1 MPFESIDIK
10 TTITHECEK
19 DNKFKEAYNEMM
31 VEYELISKVVKA
43 RKEKGLT
50 QESLAKAIGVKQQ
63 EISRFENR
71 KHMPTLTNLVKILDG
86 VGLQLNIESKQSKQ
100 KIKCK

>member
-10 TTITHECEK
+10 TTISRECEK
-19 DNKFKEAYNEMM
+19 DSEFKEAYNEMM
-31 VEYELISKVVKA
+31 VEYKLISNVVKA

-50 QESLAKAIGVKQQ
+50 QEALAKSIGVKQQ

-71 KHMPTLTNLVKILDG
+71 KHMPTLSNLIKILDG
-86 VGLQLNIESKQSKQ
+86 LDLQLNIIPK
-100 KIKCK
+100 